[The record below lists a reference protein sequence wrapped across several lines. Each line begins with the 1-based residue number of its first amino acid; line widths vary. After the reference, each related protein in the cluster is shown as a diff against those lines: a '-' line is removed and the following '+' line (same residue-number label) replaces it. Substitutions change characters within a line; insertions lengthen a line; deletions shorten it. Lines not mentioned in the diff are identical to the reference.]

1 MPAAPTGRRDDVLKI
16 AEIVHK
22 ADLADDRY
30 DAPQGPRLDIV
41 LRGLSMDGNAWHP
54 QRISDRFDRLVAT
67 SGLPPVRLHDLRHC
81 AATFLKAAGADMK
94 DIQETLGHSSITITG
109 DTYTSVV
116 HELDTE
122 RAKADAAAALVPRT
136 SRRDHENPPP
146 AALISKP

>member
-1 MPAAPTGRRDDVLKI
+1 LSGLLPPSPAPPGSGCLLHPPAATGQAAKVSHLHSNLSASRR
-16 AEIVHK
+16 
-22 ADLADDRY
+22 
-30 DAPQGPRLDIV
+30 
-41 LRGLSMDGNAWHP
+41 
-54 QRISDRFDRLVAT
+54 T
-67 SGLPPVRLHDLRHC
+67 HDLRHC

-146 AALISKP
+146 AALIQQALTARELLEPGQITLNGRGRPGHTGT